1 MLSYLQQEDPQDK
14 QLENKKRSDSFPN
27 IQGFFTQGCGAM
39 HHRKQLWYIGC
50 SEQLMTLL

>member
-27 IQGFFTQGCGAM
+27 IQGFFLAPCI
-39 HHRKQLWYIGC
+39 IG
-50 SEQLMTLL
+50 SSYGILDAVNN

>member
-1 MLSYLQQEDPQDK
+1 MSYLQQEDPQDK